1 MPESEL
7 VLLPSMH
14 FGKLYTV
21 QPDGKK
27 VFLTTAGKLVCEHG
41 EISSTICHWISHEK
55 KAEAAGQPMPPRGG
69 SKGVSVCDCKSTE
82 GLNVKL
88 CCSICPP
95 KPPASLFEFLQA
107 SGSELIQVKGRSACR
122 VPHMPG
128 PMFVTSTGRLCCR
141 HGASRRS
148 LAAARQRSGAA
159 SSRLPT
165 CKCTLGPLP
174 LHTGLKGVRVGKFA
188 GKAVLAAVS
197 MNA

>member
-1 MPESEL
+1 MSESEL

-14 FGKLYTV
+14 FGKLFSV
-21 QPDGKK
+21 QPDGKR

-41 EISSTICHWISHEK
+41 EISSTICHWLSQEK
-55 KAEAAGQPMPPRGG
+55 QAEAAGQSTPPRGG
-69 SKGVSVCDCKSTE
+69 RKGISACDCKSTE
-82 GLNVKL
+82 GLNVNVGG
-88 CCSICPP
+88 SICPP
-95 KPPASLFEFLQA
+95 KPPGSLFEFLHA
-107 SGSELIQVKGRSACR
+107 DGSHLIQVKGRTACQ
-122 VPHMPG
+122 VPHIPG
-128 PMFVTSTGRLCCR
+128 PMFVISTGRLCCR